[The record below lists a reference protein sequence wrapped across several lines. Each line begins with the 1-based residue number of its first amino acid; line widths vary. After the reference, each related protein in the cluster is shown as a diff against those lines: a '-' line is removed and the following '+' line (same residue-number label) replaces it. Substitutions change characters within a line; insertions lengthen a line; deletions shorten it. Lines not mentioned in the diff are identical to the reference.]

1 MTEQIKIMDMINKW
15 GYLNLEQIA
24 LLLNKNIYT
33 IQTHLTRLIKKK
45 LISAN
50 KLTRK
55 NIYVLSSSGNYYLG
69 RKAHQIKINFNE
81 LPHQDMLIK
90 WLVVQT
96 DIVHYQTERELKM
109 ENGNLKGYP
118 DLLIETTDNKNI
130 LIECERTRKA
140 KTRYKAIFDSVVS
153 YLKQDYECWWIVPNQ
168 AMAKFINERIKED
181 NWRIEQHKVILF
193 NYIV

>member
-1 MTEQIKIMDMINKW
+1 
-15 GYLNLEQIA
+15 
-24 LLLNKNIYT
+24 
-33 IQTHLTRLIKKK
+33 
-45 LISAN
+45 
-50 KLTRK
+50 
-55 NIYVLSSSGNYYLG
+55 
-69 RKAHQIKINFNE
+69 
-81 LPHQDMLIK
+81 MLIK

-96 DIVHYQTERELKM
+96 DIVHYKTERELKM

-153 YLKQDYECWWIVPNQ
+153 YLKQDYECWWIVSNQ